1 MLIFGQLEIFFRK
14 QLMDSLTISKEEDMA
29 RLQSMALLLL
39 AKLHKSKLVLKQF
52 IYTFICSTYLHIP
65 IYIF

>member
-1 MLIFGQLEIFFRK
+1 
-14 QLMDSLTISKEEDMA
+14 MDSLTISKEEDMA